1 MDEHTRDEQI
11 ENEKRAL
18 IRASASNAT
27 SATGE
32 ALDDDDS
39 TLSVKAIRR
48 TNTSSSKEDHRDK
61 TLVDETPVDDV
72 HVDETL
78 VDGSPVDD
86 VRADE
91 TLVDEV
97 RLNET
102 PNELKE
108 VRPISRSLAALRRQ
122 TPIPVAP
129 TVGDA
134 TLRRT
139 RVNRIL
145 MRKRHIDRKYA
156 TGKTGL
162 HLMIAAAVLFILFA
176 MLVSGGTGTAYAYY
190 QSQLPLLNGIAQHS
204 LFQTTRI
211 YDRNGKLLYELYDHQ
226 QDRGRRTYVNYKD
239 VSPLLVNATV
249 AIEDR
254 TFWTNSGVD
263 YGGLVRAGV
272 TNVQH
277 NGVVQGASTV
287 TEQLINNQFFNN
299 KKGNLQVKGEEVV
312 LATGL
317 TQQYPKW
324 KIMEMYLN
332 TVYYGDLNY
341 GAEAAAE
348 SYFRLQPKCTLGK
361 CKPALS
367 QLDLA
372 QASMLAG
379 LPQSP
384 SYYNPTTNKPIALQ
398 RQKQVLQSMLELG
411 MITKQQM
418 LDAQKETAKFTF
430 QPYSVTH
437 HIQAPHFVNYV
448 IDNVL
453 APMLGNRLVDG
464 GLNVYTTIDLDL
476 EKQIEQL
483 VYDKLYKQQEDNY
496 LGVYGPLNITNNLNN
511 AAVVVMNPKNG
522 EILAM
527 DGSANFNQ
535 NTPTMQG
542 QDNAA
547 LARRQP
553 GSSFKPIVYATAFEM
568 GWYPAMIVPDHK
580 TVYPVCKTI
589 VPPDCYS
596 PQNYDGTF
604 HTQYPMTIRTA
615 VANSF
620 NIPAIDTIEYTGVNN
635 VVNMAGR
642 LGLSEIAN
650 LPAARQV
657 PSMAIGSDEV
667 TPLDMT
673 TAYSTFAN
681 KGVRMP
687 QTSVLE
693 ITDNTG
699 QVLYKYDVAHP
710 KGVRAL
716 GEDVSFLISSMLSDK
731 AARYH
736 EFSPGNYLELQDRP
750 AAAKTGTTDHFTD
763 NWTMGYTPYLTV
775 GVWAGNSNNVPM
787 TQNTI
792 GITGA
797 APIWHDVME
806 LASHKYNFPPDDF
819 VPPSN
824 VHKGVVSATTGLAPH
839 PGEATVQD
847 WFIDGTL
854 PTMFGSNYYTP
865 PVCSY
870 YCKPKGGGGK
880 PTPTPG
886 PIRP

>member
-1 MDEHTRDEQI
+1 MDEYTHDKQI
-11 ENEKRAL
+11 ENERAL
-18 IRASASNAT
+18 VPAGSS
-27 SATGE
+27 G
-32 ALDDDDS
+32 
-39 TLSVKAIRR
+39 
-48 TNTSSSKEDHRDK
+48 SSSKDASGEDATVPTRAI
-61 TLVDETPVDDV
+61 ER
-72 HVDETL
+72 
-78 VDGSPVDD
+78 VDGV
-86 VRADE
+86 AD
-91 TLVDEV
+91 
-97 RLNET
+97 R
-102 PNELKE
+102 
-108 VRPISRSLAALRRQ
+108 RYISRSLAALRRQ
-122 TPIPVAP
+122 TPVPITP
-129 TVGDA
+129 TVDEVA
-134 TLRRT
+134 LRRT
-139 RVNRIL
+139 RLNRIL
-145 MRKRHIDRKYA
+145 MRKRHIDRKYSN
-156 TGKTGL
+156 GKTGL
-162 HLMIAAAVLFILFA
+162 RFIIAAAVLFLIFA
-176 MLVSGGTGTAYAYY
+176 MLISGGTGSAYAYY
-190 QSQLPLLNGIAQHS
+190 QAQLPLLNGIAQHS

-226 QDRGRRTYVNYKD
+226 QDRGRRTYVNYND
-239 VSPLLVNATV
+239 ISPLLVQATV
-249 AIEDR
+249 ATEDH

-263 YGGLVRAGV
+263 YNGVVRAALADL
-272 TNVQH
+272 QH
-277 NGVVQGASTV
+277 NSAVQGASTV
-287 TEQLINNQFFNN
+287 TEQLVNNEFFNN
-299 KKGNLQVKGEEVV
+299 QKGNLQVKGEEVV

-341 GAEAAAE
+341 GVEAAAE

-361 CKPALS
+361 CKPAVS

-384 SYYNPTTNKPIALQ
+384 SYYDPTTNKPVALQ
-398 RQKQVLQSMLELG
+398 RQKLVLQSMLELG

-418 LDAQKETAKFTF
+418 TDAENETAKFTF
-430 QPYSVTH
+430 EPYSVTH
-437 HIQAPHFVNYV
+437 HLQAPHFVNYV

-453 APMLGNRLVDG
+453 LPMLGSRLADG
-464 GLNVYTTIDLDL
+464 GLNVYTTLDLDL

-547 LARRQP
+547 IALRQP

-580 TVYPVCKTI
+580 TIYPVGCDNNI
-589 VPPDCYS
+589 PPKCYS

-604 HTQYPMTIRTA
+604 HTQFPMTIRTA
-615 VANSF
+615 VANSY
-620 NIPAIDTIEYTGVNN
+620 NIPAIDAIEFAGVNN

-650 LPAARQV
+650 LPAQRLV

-673 TAYSTFAN
+673 TAYATFAN
-681 KGVRMP
+681 QGVREP

-693 ITDNTG
+693 ITDNQG
-699 QVLYKYDVAHP
+699 NLLYKYDENHP

-716 GEDVSFLISSMLSDK
+716 GADVSFLVSSMLSDK

-736 EFSPGNYLELQDRP
+736 EFSPGNYLELDRP
-750 AAAKTGTTDHFTD
+750 AAAKTGTTDSFRD
-763 NWTMGYTPYLTV
+763 NWTMGYTPYLAA
-775 GVWAGNSNNVPM
+775 GVWAGNSNNEEM

-806 LASHKYNFPPDDF
+806 LASRKYNFPPDDF
-819 VPPSN
+819 AVPAN
-824 VHKGVVSATTGLAPH
+824 VHRGVVSAITGLAPRA
-839 PGEATVQD
+839 GEATTTD

-854 PTMFGSNYYTP
+854 PTTTGNGGYYTP
-865 PVCSY
+865 PTTCTNY
-870 YCKPKGGGGK
+870 YCGPNGGGNGGNGGNGGGQ
-880 PTPTPG
+880 PTFPGPIQPG